1 MRAEPPTNPQRSEAN
16 QRGIKRPS
24 GVARRLCCSVA
35 QHSAGLH
42 ANLDDKDHQL
52 RLAQNKDPSFVPMN
66 LMGVGFAL
74 GEQEAGMRADSF
86 PPLRHKNWPHGELG
100 DEKTGR
106 TAGLSASADSFGE
119 RTSSGFPSA
128 SKDTG

>member
-1 MRAEPPTNPQRSEAN
+1 
-16 QRGIKRPS
+16 
-24 GVARRLCCSVA
+24 
-35 QHSAGLH
+35 LH

-86 PPLRHKNWPHGELG
+86 SPLRHKNWPPGELG
-100 DEKTGR
+100 NEKTAR
-106 TAGLSASADSFGE
+106 TVGLCASAVRFGE
-119 RTSSGFPSA
+119 RRSVEI
-128 SKDTG
+128 TGSYEEPR